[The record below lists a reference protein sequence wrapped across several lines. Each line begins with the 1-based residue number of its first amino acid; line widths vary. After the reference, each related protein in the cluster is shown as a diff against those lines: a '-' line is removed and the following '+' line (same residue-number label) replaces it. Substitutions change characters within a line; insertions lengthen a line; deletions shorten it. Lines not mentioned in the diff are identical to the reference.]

1 MTFEKNEVRTGLL
14 VLITLG
20 VLLAVLLVVG
30 APGLFRKQKNY
41 SIFFDNAAGVKP
53 GASVLLAGRKI
64 GNVITITSPVP
75 TSLRPTKAPEAEVRI
90 QVQLAD
96 DAKVYRDATA
106 RMSQLGLLGEQVID
120 FIEGNESSGI
130 AESGYTFLGVRQP
143 DFGESIPKIIR
154 VLEPVASNAT
164 LTLDDLR
171 KTISSLNLFFDKGGE
186 LQGALAE
193 IKNVGANLAATTA
206 KEGSLGKSL
215 DNIQKLTAGLQ
226 DEHGELQTALANLR
240 KTTEQLTA
248 DGNLK
253 KTLDN
258 FEAASARANRTMKD
272 ANALVAGIT
281 PTLSQAATNF
291 NEMTDTLKRQPWRL
305 VWPGTKKYD
314 EPSTT
319 ITKVPA
325 AQGGPATLVTREKR
339 SARGASTTTVR
350 PGATT
355 STTVVKRRKGNSDG
369 SATTLARDG
378 GER

>member
-14 VLITLG
+14 VLSTLG
-20 VLLAVLLVVG
+20 VLVAVLLLVG

-64 GNVITITSPVP
+64 GQVITIASPVP
-75 TSLRPTKAPEAEVRI
+75 RNLRPTKAPEAEVRI
-90 QVQLAD
+90 EVRLVE

-120 FIEGNESSGI
+120 FIEGNESSGL
-130 AESGYTFLGVRQP
+130 AENGYTFLGERRP
-143 DFGESIPKIIR
+143 DFSESIPKVIR

-171 KTISSLNLFFDKGGE
+171 KTIASLNLFFDKGGE

-215 DNIQKLTAGLQ
+215 DNIQKLTAGLS
-226 DEHGELQTALANLR
+226 DKEGELQVALTNLR
-240 KTTEQLTA
+240 RTTEQLTA
-248 DGNLK
+248 DDNLK
-253 KTLDN
+253 KTLEN

-272 ANALVAGIT
+272 ANALVAGLT
-281 PTLSQAATNF
+281 PTLTQAATNF

-305 VWPGTKKYD
+305 VWPGTKKYA

-325 AQGGPATLVTREKR
+325 AQGGPATLVTRENR

-350 PGATT
+350 PKRT
-355 STTVVKRRKGNSDG
+355 SRRKSGDSNT
-369 SATTLARDG
+369 ATLARDG

>member
-20 VLLAVLLVVG
+20 VLVAVLLLVG

-64 GNVITITSPVP
+64 GQVITIASPVP
-75 TSLRPTKAPEAEVRI
+75 RNLRPTKAPESEVRI
-90 QVQLAD
+90 EVRLAA

-120 FIEGNESSGI
+120 FIEGNENSGT
-130 AESGYTFLGVRQP
+130 AESGYTFLGERRP
-143 DFGESIPKIIR
+143 DFSESVPKIIR

-186 LQGALAE
+186 LQGALTE

-226 DEHGELQTALANLR
+226 DEHGALQSALANLR
-240 KTTEQLTA
+240 KTTDQLTA
-248 DGNLK
+248 DGNLQ
-253 KTLDN
+253 KTLNN
-258 FEAASARANRTMKD
+258 FESASSRADRTMKD

-281 PTLSQAATNF
+281 PTLSQAASNF

-314 EPSTT
+314 EGSTT
-319 ITKVPA
+319 VTKVPA

-339 SARGASTTTVR
+339 GVRGASTTMVR
-350 PGATT
+350 PGST
-355 STTVVKRRKGNSDG
+355 STTTVKRRRTA
-369 SATTLARDG
+369 ATPRSSSNN
-378 GER
+378 EVSE